1 MIGVLS
7 GAGRV
12 ALSQV
17 ARSFGRE
24 AMQRIMQGE
33 AIETVLTRDE
43 MRKKTRKIGKVAFT
57 ELLRQGREELMIQ
70 ISNNKI

>member
-1 MIGVLS
+1 MIGVLA

-12 ALSQV
+12 ALTNALSQV

-43 MRKKTRKIGKVAFT
+43 MRKKNK
-57 ELLRQGREELMIQ
+57 EDREGGFYRAVTPR
-70 ISNNKI
+70 

>member
-7 GAGRV
+7 GAGRMALTN

-33 AIETVLTRDE
+33 A
-43 MRKKTRKIGKVAFT
+43 KAKPKVVSKPPPEVF
-57 ELLRQGREELMIQ
+57 L
-70 ISNNKI
+70 

>member
-43 MRKKTRKIGKVAFT
+43 MRKKNK
-57 ELLRQGREELMIQ
+57 EDREGGFYRAVTPR
-70 ISNNKI
+70 